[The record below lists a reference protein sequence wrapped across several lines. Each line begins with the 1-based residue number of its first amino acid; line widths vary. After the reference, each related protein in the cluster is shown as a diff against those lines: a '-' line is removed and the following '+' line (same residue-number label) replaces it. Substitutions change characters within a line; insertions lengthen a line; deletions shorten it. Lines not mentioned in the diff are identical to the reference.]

1 MSSSSLDR
9 LKEKYEEYREY
20 CKTILPKVDHV
31 LVADLLNRLQ
41 RNPHP
46 IYMVEVFTKPGVDSE
61 RIRNIILEKTG
72 MMPSIYDN
80 GTHYVVNQKLTLE
93 MLKEI
98 SDADDVLAV
107 EGDYTEAVTGLGSSH
122 SWDEVRIRESESQE
136 SL

>member
-20 CKTILPKVDHV
+20 CKTILP
-31 LVADLLNRLQ
+31 
-41 RNPHP
+41 
-46 IYMVEVFTKPGVDSE
+46 
-61 RIRNIILEKTG
+61 
-72 MMPSIYDN
+72 
-80 GTHYVVNQKLTLE
+80 
-93 MLKEI
+93 
-98 SDADDVLAV
+98 DADDVLAV